1 MAAPPN
7 RPPRSRQPAAR
18 RPSTHPRPAHTGR
31 TPQLRA
37 LARQLKPAAGATGSA
52 MELLVTYDVNTTTPE
67 GRRRLRQVAQLC
79 EGYGLRVQK
88 SVFEIVC
95 TEPGLLTLLDRI
107 GRI

>member
-1 MAAPPN
+1 
-7 RPPRSRQPAAR
+7 
-18 RPSTHPRPAHTGR
+18 
-31 TPQLRA
+31 
-37 LARQLKPAAGATGSA
+37 
-52 MELLVTYDVNTTTPE
+52 MEILLTYDVNTTTAE

-107 GRI
+107 SRVIEGELDSIRIYRMNAGTFKAVRTLGTARTVPHRDPLIM